1 MAKQTISIGSAAN
14 DGTGD
19 GLRTAF
25 NKVNANF
32 TELYNADAA
41 LVIPTDVSDLT
52 DNTNLLGGAAN
63 LGNLKISGSTLAT
76 TDNPD
81 TGGWGGYSISI
92 DPGIESNG
100 GIYIPGINDQQTGGT
115 LQIYNSD
122 SSGGKVSINTYGGL
136 TIGSARGTLGLGL
149 DLEAPGSP
157 SHFHLAFETS
167 NTYIPTADLFFGDD
181 YNYLRLVNNAQGVFI
196 GTNDRDGGLQNEWR
210 FTTAGNFTAPGRVI
224 IGGSGSNL
232 ESHLEIDSSN
242 YWTSIQ
248 WTNLTSLQDPNAG
261 PFECQAQL
269 LRVFSGSGE
278 IEGHEELVAVTAVQP
293 SGTTYNGLMFTTSDG
308 KIPDAPYNDGIGTM
322 YSWVLGGDATTKFPN
337 NTLDAGN
344 NPIDIKSSDY
354 AELWYQGEE
363 ATWQGDPA
371 RNSAAYIWTAWDGS
385 YIQNSRSDDGVN
397 PF

>member
-1 MAKQTISIGSAAN
+1 MTI
-14 DGTGD
+14 GTGTWD
-19 GLRTAF
+19 LHFDFTGTGSVGNSL
-25 NKVNANF
+25 VNGDYTVQLN
-32 TELYNADAA
+32 
-41 LVIPTDVSDLT
+41 SS
-52 DNTNLLGGAAN
+52 
-63 LGNLKISGSTLAT
+63 GNL
-76 TDNPD
+76 
-81 TGGWGGYSISI
+81 
-92 DPGIESNG
+92 
-100 GIYIPGINDQQTGGT
+100 
-115 LQIYNSD
+115 
-122 SSGGKVSINTYGGL
+122 
-136 TIGSARGTLGLGL
+136 
-149 DLEAPGSP
+149 
-157 SHFHLAFETS
+157 
-167 NTYIPTADLFFGDD
+167 
-181 YNYLRLVNNAQGVFI
+181 
-196 GTNDRDGGLQNEWR
+196 
-210 FTTAGNFTAPGRVI
+210 TAPGRVI

-397 PF
+397 PFWNHTWAFKNDGSLSFPTLNGNARTGSGNNLQFQQSYDQKIRSEEHTSELQSH

>member
-1 MAKQTISIGSAAN
+1 MAKQTINIGSAAN

-63 LGNLKISGSTLAT
+63 LGNLKISGSTLGT

-122 SSGGKVSINTYGGL
+122 TSGGKVSINTYGGM
-136 TIGSARGTLGLGL
+136 TIASARGTLGLGL

-167 NTYIPTADLFFGDD
+167 NTYVPTADLFFGDD
-181 YNYLRLVNNAQGVFI
+181 YNYLQLVNSAQGVFI
-196 GTNDRDGGLQNEWR
+196 GTNNRDGGDQNVWR
-210 FTTAGNFTAPGRVI
+210 FTTSGNFTAPGRVI
-224 IGGSGSNL
+224 IGGIESGL

-248 WTNLTSLQDPNAG
+248 WTNFTSLQDPAAT
-261 PFECQAQL
+261 PFECQ
-269 LRVFSGSGE
+269 
-278 IEGHEELVAVTAVQP
+278 
-293 SGTTYNGLMFTTSDG
+293 
-308 KIPDAPYNDGIGTM
+308 IGRAH
-322 YSWVLGGDATTKFPN
+322 V
-337 NTLDAGN
+337 
-344 NPIDIKSSDY
+344 
-354 AELWYQGEE
+354 
-363 ATWQGDPA
+363 
-371 RNSAAYIWTAWDGS
+371 
-385 YIQNSRSDDGVN
+385 
-397 PF
+397 